1 MGKIAVT
8 DATYS
13 MRAFLQNSVL
23 FSDAKKPTG
32 ILALNRLDNSV
43 AEDVIIEPLPMNF
56 GILQSGVINVNLF
69 VANLQLTLTGDTGK
83 YIDKSQRNQKRINE
97 LDKLMLQAFTPGD
110 ESESEDAIYFDGY
123 SFTYQQSNVFP
134 DTNYQH
140 YLNVRIEFNAITL

>member
-8 DATYS
+8 DVTYS
-13 MRAFLQNSVL
+13 LRSFLQSSVL

-56 GILQSGVINVNLF
+56 ATLQDGVINVNLF
-69 VANLQLTLTGDTGK
+69 VPNLQMTLTGDTGK

-97 LDKLMLQAFTPGD
+97 LDRLMLQSFTPDD
-110 ESESEDAIYFDGY
+110 ESDDAIYFDSY
-123 SFTYQQSNVFP
+123 SFTYQQSNVFQ
-134 DTNYQH
+134 DTNFQH